1 MGFDVFNG
9 DADGLTA
16 LVQWRLA
23 HPQVTTLITGVKR
36 DIALLKQ
43 VPTGPEQV
51 TVLDISMA
59 KNQGA
64 LARLLAAGTH
74 VFYAD
79 HHQSGP
85 IPDSPLLDA
94 HIHTSANTCTALI
107 IDKLLGGQYREW
119 ALVGA
124 YGDNLDR
131 TANALARQSGID
143 EQTRAR
149 LAQLGHYLNYNSYGA
164 SLDDLIMPPA
174 VLYRHLCGF
183 STPDAFMRAYPDIVM
198 ALADAYQSDRAHAQT
213 LTPALGNEKAQ
224 VYQLPDAAWARRIS
238 GMFGNQLAN
247 RHPDRAHAV
256 LTPMP
261 GGEWMVSIRAPL
273 NRPTGAAQLAEQFT
287 TGGGRAAAAG
297 INALPPASLSTFTDA
312 FMAYFSTHAD

>member
-23 HPQVTTLITGVKR
+23 HPQATTLVTGVKR

-43 VPTGPEQV
+43 VPTDTEQV

-59 KNQGA
+59 KNQEP
-64 LARLLAAGTH
+64 LATLLASGAH

-94 HIHTSANTCTALI
+94 HIHTRANTCTALI

-143 EQTRAR
+143 EHTRAR
-149 LAQLGHYLNYNSYGA
+149 LEQLGHYLNYNSYGA
-164 SLDDLIMPPA
+164 SLDDLIIPPA

-183 STPDAFMRAYPDIVM
+183 STPDAFMRAYPDMVM
-198 ALADAYQSDRAHAQT
+198 ELANAYQHDRERAQT
-213 LTPALGNEKAQ
+213 LSPELSDENAQ
-224 VYQLPDAAWARRIS
+224 VYLLPDTAWARRIS
-238 GMFGNQLAN
+238 GMLGNQLAN

-273 NRPTGAAQLAEQFT
+273 NRPTGAAQLAEQFI

-297 INALPPASLSTFTDA
+297 INALPSASLSAFTDA
-312 FMAYFSTHAD
+312 FMTHFSAHAD